1 MEDTKIIELYW
12 RRDPQAIDCSKEKY
26 GKRLYRIAM
35 GILRSHEDSEE
46 CENDTY
52 FSAWHSI
59 PPVRP
64 QSLFAYLSKVCRNG
78 ALGMLDR
85 KRAQKRQAELME
97 LNLELQ
103 SCIPD
108 RKQDD
113 PADLVALTTS
123 LNTFLEHLDSKDRKI
138 FLRRYWFGDD
148 LKEIAKDLN
157 LRPNTASVRLGRIRM
172 QLREFLMKEGYV
184 YE

>member
-138 FLRRYWFGDD
+138 FLRRYWYGDTIAELAQAFTMGQSAIKTRLFRLRQK
-148 LKEIAKDLN
+148 LKTHLE
-157 LRPNTASVRLGRIRM
+157 
-172 QLREFLMKEGYV
+172 QEGFDI
-184 YE
+184 